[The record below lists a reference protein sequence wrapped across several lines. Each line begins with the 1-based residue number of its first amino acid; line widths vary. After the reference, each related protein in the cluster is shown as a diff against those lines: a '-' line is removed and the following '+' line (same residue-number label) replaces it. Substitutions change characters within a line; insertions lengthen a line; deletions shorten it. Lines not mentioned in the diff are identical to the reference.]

1 MSTELPTSTS
11 AIDDDDALAERFG
24 SVSPRRACALL
35 GVGNTKL
42 YELMNS
48 GELESYREGK
58 LRRITLRSIAA
69 RRRRLLAESAKPE
82 PEAAS

>member
-1 MSTELPTSTS
+1 MSTELPMSTS

-48 GELESYREGK
+48 GELETYHEGK
-58 LRRITLRSIAA
+58 LRKITLRSIAA
-69 RRRRLLAESAKPE
+69 RRRRLLAENNKNNPT
-82 PEAAS
+82 